1 MNIIEEKVDIPIA
14 GTNLTLKGSIYYSEQ
29 TPKKAPFIINVA
41 GLNQHRGK
49 FLEKFFSEQFASKGF
64 YVLGYDHR
72 AHGETSKQTGSLW
85 LKHIKEIFN
94 DINRVISWILETQ
107 RPRLLND
114 RIFMFGRSFGGAMI
128 LTRGY
133 SDNRVEKL
141 IALCTRYDY
150 HTTTVKFPE
159 DIISKISPMNV
170 EEKKDDNNS
179 RILIAH
185 CRDDK
190 FIPFENLEQIKDH
203 FGLSDSNVIKYD
215 TGGHAFSGHREDI
228 IKRVIDFSK
237 FELKNKL
244 EDNFSN
250 V

>member
-1 MNIIEEKVDIPIA
+1 MVEMNIIEENVDIPIA
-14 GTNLTLKGSIYYSEQ
+14 GTNLNLKGTIYFSEQ
-29 TPKKAPFIINVA
+29 TPNKAPFIINVA

-107 RPRLLND
+107 KERLLND
-114 RIFMFGRSFGGAMI
+114 RIAMFGRSLGGAMI

-133 SDNRVEKL
+133 PDKRVDKL

-150 HTTTVKFPE
+150 HTTRVKFPE
-159 DIISKISPMNV
+159 DVIFNISPINV
-170 EEKKDDNNS
+170 LEKETDNDS

-185 CRDDK
+185 CRDDE
-190 FIPFENLEQIKDH
+190 FIPFENLKQIKDH
-203 FGLSDSNVIKYD
+203 FGLSDNNVIKYD
-215 TGGHAFSGHREDI
+215 TGGHTFNGHREEI
-228 IKRVIDFSK
+228 IHHAIEF
-237 FELKNKL
+237 LKI
-244 EDNFSN
+244 
-250 V
+250 